1 MRKGLKGNILIT
13 VIVMGFMLAVL
24 LVPAVVTISRL
35 IKIQGVSAS
44 FVAQEEAL
52 ASGIDYARYLV
63 SKGLSEGTL
72 QLPQGTVEVMMNPPN
87 TVGNTFNYYD
97 VLITYRPQAQTQ
109 SAVVWVVKLV
119 EDSVNLASWVV
130 SIEGSSG

>member
-1 MRKGLKGNILIT
+1 MKRGLKGNILIT
-13 VIVMGFMLAVL
+13 VIVMGFMLSVL
-24 LVPAVVTISRL
+24 LVPAVMTISRL
-35 IKIQGVSAS
+35 IKIQGASAS
-44 FVAQEEAL
+44 YVAQEEAL

-87 TVGNTFNYYD
+87 TVGNAFNYYD
-97 VLITYRPQAQTQ
+97 VLITYRPQTQ

>member
-1 MRKGLKGNILIT
+1 MKRGLKGNILIT
-13 VIVMGFMLAVL
+13 VIVMGFMLSVL
-24 LVPAVVTISRL
+24 LVPAVMTISRL
-35 IKIQGVSAS
+35 IKIQGASAS
-44 FVAQEEAL
+44 YVAQEEAL

-63 SKGLSEGTL
+63 SKGLFQGTL

-97 VLITYRPQAQTQ
+97 VLITYRPQTQ